1 MVEQIIS
8 ISVLSIRSQ
17 PFMVRL
23 INMVIQRQTLI
34 MDTFMQHIR
43 ISLVALLIII
53 TAGIPLGILITRS
66 RKIAP
71 YVIAFTGFLY
81 TIPVIAF
88 FGFMLPLLGTGQ
100 RPAVAALLIYGLL
113 PLVRNTYVGITEV
126 DEAML
131 EAARGMGSTNF
142 QILRYVEIPMALP
155 YIIAAIRT
163 VTVMTISIATIAAFI
178 GGGGLGVLIFR
189 GITTRTFELTVAGS
203 ILVALLAIVADGI
216 LGFLEKWVN
225 RKYFGVVKNK
235 NI

>member
-1 MVEQIIS
+1 VGTILSIS
-8 ISVLSIRSQ
+8 ILSIRNQ

-23 INMVIQRQTLI
+23 TNMIVQRQALI
-34 MDTFMQHIR
+34 LDSFIQHIR
-43 ISLVALLIII
+43 ISAVALVIII
-53 TAGIPLGILITRS
+53 AAGIPLGILITRT
-66 RKIAP
+66 RRIAP

-88 FGFMLPLLGTGQ
+88 FGFMLPVLGTGQ
-100 RPAVAALLIYGLL
+100 RPAIAALLIYGLL

-126 DEAML
+126 DKGML
-131 EAARGMGSTNF
+131 EAARGMGSTNT

-216 LGFLEKWVN
+216 MGLLERWVN
-225 RKYFGVVKNK
+225 RKYFGILKNR
-235 NI
+235 NL